1 MIVLQKAFLAY
12 TQGNYQNVANIL
24 EPLIE
29 KEDVMALLILGTM
42 YRTGKKGLQDF
53 PKNSKVAFVLLHK
66 AAEQGNAD
74 AQFNVGM
81 MYCKGER
88 SEPNLDEAR
97 RYLELAADQGH
108 AEAIDQLANL
118 FKTAPKLN

>member
-1 MIVLQKAFLAY
+1 MTDLKKAFFAY

-53 PKNSKVAFVLLHK
+53 PKNSKVAFDIV
-66 AAEQGNAD
+66 
-74 AQFNVGM
+74 
-81 MYCKGER
+81 
-88 SEPNLDEAR
+88 
-97 RYLELAADQGH
+97 
-108 AEAIDQLANL
+108 
-118 FKTAPKLN
+118 T